1 MQLSSNKSLWISEEV
16 AYAFTLLVTTWI
28 AFRFLFEIGPRRP
41 PGTNLLISKIT
52 PVYDMYFATVTIE
65 LLYFYLVSLLIVYLY
80 SKV

>member
-1 MQLSSNKSLWISEEV
+1 MELSSKKNLWISEEV

-52 PVYDMYFATVTIE
+52 SVYDIYFAIAIIE
-65 LLYFYLVSLLIVYLY
+65 LLYFYLASLLIVYLY
-80 SKV
+80 SKI